1 MMTSVALLFA
11 VGCVAGILNVLAGG
25 GSILTLPALIFL
37 GLPPTVANGTN
48 RVAILIQNIGAVWG
62 FHKHRVLPWR
72 WAAWAIPSAITGSLV
87 GAYAATRI
95 GDDTLQR
102 LIAGVMFAVAL
113 WAIWDPLQTP
123 KREHVEL
130 PDSSLRRALIVLV
143 FFGIGLY
150 GGFIQA
156 GVGFFILAATTWIG
170 FDLVRGNALKVTVV
184 LGFTVPALLMFARSG
199 MVDWAMGLAL
209 AMGNLTG
216 GLLGVRLN
224 VLKGHRWIKRFV
236 LLAVLAMAT
245 RLVLTS

>member
-48 RVAILIQNIGAVWG
+48 RVAILVQNIGAVWG
-62 FHKHRVLPWR
+62 FHKHRVLPWQ
-72 WAAWAIPSAITGSLV
+72 WAGWAIGPAVVGSLV

-95 GDDTLQR
+95 GDETLQR

-113 WAIWDPLQTP
+113 WTIWDPLKTQ
-123 KREHVEL
+123 KSDHVEI
-130 PDSSLRRALIVLV
+130 PDSGFRRFLIVV
-143 FFGIGLY
+143 AFFGIGLY

-184 LGFTVPALLMFARSG
+184 LGFTIPALLLFARNG

-209 AMGNLTG
+209 ATGTLTG
-216 GLLGVRLN
+216 GLVGVRLN

-236 LLAVLAMAT
+236 LLAVLVMAT
-245 RLVLTS
+245 RLLLTS